1 MAETAKNAINLD
13 NYKPTRKER
22 ALIEALSDPANKNKN
37 VSELCQVAGISR
49 EWYYKLMQ
57 KPEFVAYYKKVQFE
71 VVKSSIAKVLSAA
84 IDFAINDP
92 KCHQDR
98 KMILEMA
105 DMYTEKIKQEMTGEN
120 GSPLQVVFNIPR
132 PKRDTDAN

>member
-1 MAETAKNAINLD
+1 MAETAAKNPINLD
-13 NYKPTRKER
+13 NYKPTRKEK
-22 ALIEALSDPANKNKN
+22 ALLEALSNPANRNCN

-57 KPEFVAYYKKVQFE
+57 KPEFIAYYKKVQYE
-71 VVKSSIAKVLSAA
+71 VIKGSIAKVLSAT

-98 KMILEMA
+98 KMLLEMA
-105 DMYTEKIKQEMTGEN
+105 DMYTEKKELKQDIQGEMGLT
-120 GSPLQVVFNIPR
+120 VVFDPAMG
-132 PKRDTDAN
+132 D